1 MRLEHA
7 LVDLVMKSEE
17 LSEQN
22 LLVLILNSR
31 VLFIKLPLNLFK
43 LGRVDLLD

>member
-1 MRLEHA
+1 
-7 LVDLVMKSEE
+7 MKSEE